1 MKRKFLTLILFLTS
15 TALRPQAQKRPV
27 DYVNPFLGTAPL
39 TNPADIG
46 FAPPWRVWAGLVFPG
61 ASVPNAMVQ
70 LSPITKFGSGA
81 GYEYENPQIL
91 AFAHTNKGHWNLCNI
106 PVLPVTGNV
115 NPTDFASN
123 FSHKN
128 ESAHPGY
135 YQVYL
140 ERYGINAELTSTL
153 RTGYHRYT
161 FKDNTQAKKLLVNL
175 GVSNERIKNWNFEQD
190 GDYAF
195 KGYQVASEKVFFY
208 AVSNYKIK
216 RIEMLKG
223 EHGDLPVVDFVDGS
237 KPVEMKI
244 GLSFVSAENAREN
257 LYKELGNKSFETV
270 KEEASAS
277 WEELLSKI
285 QVSGGTERQ
294 KELFYSCFYR
304 SFLWPALRSDIN
316 GEYLD
321 VKGAVVKADFQYYTL
336 PSLWDDYR
344 NKLVLLG
351 MISPGVTVDVIR
363 SLIDRGEKIGFIP
376 TFFHGDHASAFIAG
390 SYLRGL
396 RGYDIKSAYT
406 LLLRNATIEGGTRPY
421 IREYMDK
428 GFISDPDVAN
438 PVVETKGKAGVTK
451 TLEYAYDDY
460 SVALLAKELGDGPNY
475 ATLIKRSQNYK
486 NMFDPSTELMRGRL
500 NNGDWVKNFN
510 PQYPYYEYMY
520 REANAWQSSFFAPHD
535 TNGLIALYKNKADFE
550 QHLDSLFTIP
560 WNPTYIAENVNSFIG
575 QYCQGNQPD
584 HGFAYLYYFVGK
596 QEKSQVILNTI
607 MSKFYGMGED
617 GLALSGMDDAGEMSS
632 WYVFNAIGLYPYS
645 PADPEYI
652 VSVPL
657 FRKITFMLNKGGTL
671 KILKRN
677 SGERITSITYGGR
690 KIDGYFVAHSDLE
703 TGGELVITTK

>member
-1 MKRKFLTLILFLTS
+1 MKKHLAGLLILAAVTFNIE
-15 TALRPQAQKRPV
+15 AEKRPT

-46 FAPPWRVWAGLVFPG
+46 FKPPWRVWAGLVFPG

-81 GYEYENPQIL
+81 GYEYENTKIV

-106 PVLPVTGNV
+106 PILPVSGDV
-115 NPTDFASN
+115 NPMDFAST
-123 FSHKN
+123 FSHQH
-128 ESAHPGY
+128 ESAHPGF

-161 FKDNTQAKKLLVNL
+161 YKDNSQPKKLVVNL
-175 GVSNERIKNWNFEQD
+175 AISNERIKDWKIDQD
-190 GDYAF
+190 GGHAF
-195 KGYQVASEKVFFY
+195 EGFQVASEKVYFY
-208 AVSNYKIK
+208 AESNYQIK
-216 RIEMLKG
+216 TIEMLKG
-223 EHGDLPVVDFVDGS
+223 EKSDLPVIDFVNGNT
-237 KPVEMKI
+237 PIEIKI
-244 GLSFVSAENAREN
+244 GLSFVSVANAKEN
-257 LYKELGNKSFETV
+257 LEKELGTKSFDTV
-270 KEEASAS
+270 KAEAGTA
-277 WEELLSKI
+277 WERLLSKI

-294 KELFYSCFYR
+294 KMLFYSCFYR
-304 SFLWPALRSDIN
+304 SFLWPALRSDVN
-316 GEYLD
+316 GEYID
-321 VKGAVVKADFQYYTL
+321 AKGAVVKADFRYYTL

-351 MISPGVTVDVIR
+351 MISPDVTVDVIR
-363 SLIDRGEKIGFIP
+363 SLIDRGEKTGFIP
-376 TFFHGDHASAFIAG
+376 TFFHGDHAAAFIAG

-396 RGYDIKSAYT
+396 RGFDVKSAYQ
-406 LLLRNATIEGGTRPY
+406 LLLRNATVEGGTRPF
-421 IREYMDK
+421 IREYIDK
-428 GFISDPDVAN
+428 GYISDPDVTN

-451 TLEYAYDDY
+451 TLEYSYDDY
-460 SVALLAKELGDGPNY
+460 SVALLAKEMNDEANY
-475 ATLIKRSQNYK
+475 TMLMKRSQSYK

-500 NNGDWVKNFN
+500 ESGDWVKNFN

-535 TNGLIALYKNKADFE
+535 TAGLIGLYKNKADFE

-560 WNPTYIAENVNSFIG
+560 WNPTYIAENINSFIG

-596 QEKSQVILNTI
+596 QEKSQAILNTI
-607 MSKFYGMGED
+607 MERFYGMGED

-645 PADPEYI
+645 PADPNYI

-657 FRKITFMLNKGGTL
+657 FRTTKFEFADGKVLTIVKKGL
-671 KILKRN
+671 SN
-677 SGERITSITYGGR
+677 RITRISYDGR
-690 KIDGYFVAHSDLE
+690 SVDGYFIAHS
-703 TGGELVITTK
+703 ELKAGKELAIATR

>member
-1 MKRKFLTLILFLTS
+1 MKKHLAGLLILAAVTFNIE
-15 TALRPQAQKRPV
+15 AEKRPT

-46 FAPPWRVWAGLVFPG
+46 FKPPWRVWAGLVFPG

-81 GYEYENPQIL
+81 GYEYENTKIV

-106 PVLPVTGNV
+106 PILPVSGDV
-115 NPTDFASN
+115 NPMDFAST
-123 FSHKN
+123 FSHQH
-128 ESAHPGY
+128 ESAHPGF

-161 FKDNTQAKKLLVNL
+161 YKDNSQPKKLVVNL
-175 GVSNERIKNWNFEQD
+175 AISNERIKDWKIDQD
-190 GDYAF
+190 GGHAF
-195 KGYQVASEKVFFY
+195 EGFQVASEKVYFY
-208 AVSNYKIK
+208 AESNYQIK
-216 RIEMLKG
+216 TIEMLKD
-223 EHGDLPVVDFVDGS
+223 EKSDLPVIDFVNGNT
-237 KPVEMKI
+237 PIEIKI
-244 GLSFVSAENAREN
+244 GLSFVSVANAKEN
-257 LYKELGNKSFETV
+257 LEKELGTKSFDTV
-270 KEEASAS
+270 KAEAGTA
-277 WEELLSKI
+277 WERLLSKI

-294 KELFYSCFYR
+294 KMLFYSCFYR
-304 SFLWPALRSDIN
+304 SFLWPALRSDVN
-316 GEYLD
+316 GEYID
-321 VKGAVVKADFQYYTL
+321 AKGAVVKADFRYYTL

-351 MISPGVTVDVIR
+351 MISPDVTVDVIR
-363 SLIDRGEKIGFIP
+363 SLIDRGEKTGFIP
-376 TFFHGDHASAFIAG
+376 TFFHGDHAAAFIAG

-396 RGYDIKSAYT
+396 RGFDVKSAYQ
-406 LLLRNATIEGGTRPY
+406 LLLRNATVEGGTRPF
-421 IREYMDK
+421 IREYIDK
-428 GFISDPDVAN
+428 GYISDPDVTN

-451 TLEYAYDDY
+451 TLEYSYDDY
-460 SVALLAKELGDGPNY
+460 SVALLAKEMNDEANY
-475 ATLIKRSQNYK
+475 TMLMKHSQSYK

-500 NNGDWVKNFN
+500 ESGDWVKNFN

-535 TNGLIALYKNKADFE
+535 TAGLIGLYKNKADFE
-550 QHLDSLFTIP
+550 QHLDSLFKIP
-560 WNPTYIAENVNSFIG
+560 WNPTYIAENINSFIG

-596 QEKSQVILNTI
+596 QEKSQAILNTI
-607 MSKFYGMGED
+607 MERFYGMGED

-645 PADPEYI
+645 PADPNYI

-657 FRKITFMLNKGGTL
+657 FRTTKFEFADGKVLTIVKKGL
-671 KILKRN
+671 SN
-677 SGERITSITYGGR
+677 RITRISYDGR
-690 KIDGYFVAHSDLE
+690 SVDGYFIAHS
-703 TGGELVITTK
+703 ELKAGKELAIATR